1 MVEIDWKTE
10 SGLVVQHAHI
20 DGCRSTHIIQSK
32 AQPKRNGQ
40 VQCEGCDAALG
51 YLGSSLSAICE
62 AVASVVVPL
71 AKGAPLPARH
81 ASRSTASQAAVRFNM
96 NGLDH

>member
-1 MVEIDWKTE
+1 MVKIDWKTE

-20 DGCRSTHIIQSK
+20 DGCRSTHIIQGK
-32 AQPKRNGQ
+32 AQPEGN
-40 VQCEGCDAALG
+40 VQIHCEGCDAALG
-51 YLGSSLSAICE
+51 YLGSALSAICE

-81 ASRSTASQAAVRFNM
+81 ASLATASQAAVRFNM